1 MLIHQILQG
10 ATAIPQPATSVQRP
24 TTRSLGILAATNIDL
39 SGSWDSFWGTFQGS
53 IGPVMTLITMV
64 GMLLVVGSVLK
75 WLWDRRRGGGGGGG
89 GGMGGANTVMWTLLL
104 GATLAAPN
112 LLIHQ
117 ILTFLDAVANA
128 FVSVFQT

>member
-24 TTRSLGILAATNIDL
+24 TTRSLGILAATDINL
-39 SGSWDSFWGTFQGS
+39 SGSWSSFWGKFQGS
-53 IGPVMTLITMV
+53 IGSVMTLITMV

-89 GGMGGANTVMWTLLL
+89 MGGANTVIWTLLL

-112 LLIHQ
+112 LLIPV

-128 FVSVFQT
+128 FVSVVQT